1 MTEPVRPAPEPIGDV
16 VPSQPLVPITVWQV
30 PAPPPGATLS
40 LPLAQRLVANY
51 THRHDLVLD
60 LTTGP
65 QLARAAMSTHRRT
78 DRRDP
83 DDLDTGNEGREL
95 AALAVA
101 ACPADEQPPTWL
113 SVCAGR
119 LAPGGCLVLVLATG
133 EVSIHPRLVTAAR
146 TAGLSYLQHIIAA
159 HQLRTG
165 GTRLTMDGRHLR
177 VHSDIVVLAR
187 PRHSDLEVVAG
198 G

>member
-1 MTEPVRPAPEPIGDV
+1 MTEPVRPAPEPIGEV
-16 VPSQPLVPITVWQV
+16 VPGQPPVPITVWQL
-30 PAPPPGATLS
+30 PAPPPASTLS

-60 LTTGP
+60 LTAGP
-65 QLARAAMSTHRRT
+65 QLARAAMSAHRRT
-78 DRRDP
+78 RRQHP
-83 DDLDTGNEGREL
+83 DDLDAPEGGREP

-101 ACPADEQPPTWL
+101 PWPADEPPQWL
-113 SVCAGR
+113 STCANR

-133 EVSIHPRLVTAAR
+133 EVTIHPRLVTAAR
-146 TAGLSYLQHIIAA
+146 TAGLTYLQHIIAA

-165 GTRLTMDGRHLR
+165 GTRLTIHGRHLR
-177 VHSDIVVLAR
+177 VHSDILVLAR
-187 PRHSDLEVVAG
+187 PRHTNPEVAG

>member
-1 MTEPVRPAPEPIGDV
+1 MTEPVRPAPDPIGDV
-16 VPSQPLVPITVWQV
+16 VPGQPLVPITVWQV
-30 PAPPPGATLS
+30 PAPPRTATLS

-60 LTTGP
+60 LTAGP
-65 QLARAAMSTHRRT
+65 QLARAAMSARRRTHRQHS
-78 DRRDP
+78 
-83 DDLDTGNEGREL
+83 DDLDASEDRREP
-95 AALAVA
+95 AALPVA
-101 ACPADEQPPTWL
+101 PWPADVKPPHWL
-113 SVCAGR
+113 ATCAAR

-146 TAGLSYLQHIIAA
+146 SAGRTYLQHIIAA

-165 GTRLTMDGRHLR
+165 GTRLSIDGRHLR

-187 PRHSDLEVVAG
+187 PRHSHPEVAG

>member
-1 MTEPVRPAPEPIGDV
+1 MTDPARPAPDPIGDV
-16 VPSQPLVPITVWQV
+16 VPGQPLVPITVWQV
-30 PAPPPGATLS
+30 PAPPSTATVS

-65 QLARAAMSTHRRT
+65 QLARAAMSAHRRT
-78 DRRDP
+78 HRHHP
-83 DDLDTGNEGREL
+83 QDLGRGRES

-101 ACPADEQPPTWL
+101 SWPVDEQPPRWL
-113 SVCAGR
+113 STCADR
-119 LAPGGCLVLVLATG
+119 LARGGCLVLVLATG

-146 TAGLSYLQHIIAA
+146 TAGLTYLQHIIAA
-159 HQLRTG
+159 HRLRTG
-165 GTRLTMDGRHLR
+165 GTRLTIDGRHLR

-187 PRHSDLEVVAG
+187 PRNTDSAVAG

>member
-1 MTEPVRPAPEPIGDV
+1 MTEPVRPAPDPIGDV
-16 VPSQPLVPITVWQV
+16 VPGQPPVPITVWQL
-30 PAPPPGATLS
+30 PAPPPAATLS

-65 QLARAAMSTHRRT
+65 QLARAAMSAHRRT
-78 DRRDP
+78 HRQHP
-83 DDLDTGNEGREL
+83 DHLDAPEDGREP

-101 ACPADEQPPTWL
+101 PWPAGEQPPHWL
-113 SVCAGR
+113 ATCANR

-133 EVSIHPRLVTAAR
+133 EVTIHPQLVTAAR
-146 TAGLSYLQHIIAA
+146 TAGLTYLQHIIAA

-165 GTRLTMDGRHLR
+165 GTRLTIDGRHLR
-177 VHSDIVVLAR
+177 VHNDIVVLAR
-187 PRHSDLEVVAG
+187 PRHTDPEVAG